1 VTARREPLQL
11 DAFDTL
17 IACGLPIDKM
27 LSVAPLRRTL
37 EEVSGGERRAS
48 FPLRII
54 GRSAMHVTRTNI
66 ANP

>member
-1 VTARREPLQL
+1 MTARREPLQL

-48 FPLRII
+48 SPC
-54 GRSAMHVTRTNI
+54 GS
-66 ANP
+66 